1 MEDAGPSSIFRTVFR
16 VLHDGRE
23 LPTDQPLH
31 RIVSQLLKQKAPLSP
46 APSGSQQSYAQLPK
60 QETSTTFTLQI
71 KCAHSGMV
79 SELL

>member
-1 MEDAGPSSIFRTVFR
+1 MEDAGPSSIYRTVFR

-31 RIVSQLLKQKAPLSP
+31 RIVNQLLLQRTQLSP
-46 APSGSQQSYAQLPK
+46 APSGSQQSYAQLPE

-71 KCAHSGMV
+71 QCAHSGMV
-79 SELL
+79 SEHL

>member
-1 MEDAGPSSIFRTVFR
+1 MEDARPSNTYRTVFR

-31 RIVSQLLKQKAPLSP
+31 RIVNQLLTEKGPLSP
-46 APSGSQQSYAQLPK
+46 AASGSQQSYAQLPE

-71 KCAHSGMV
+71 HCAHSGMT
-79 SELL
+79 SEYL